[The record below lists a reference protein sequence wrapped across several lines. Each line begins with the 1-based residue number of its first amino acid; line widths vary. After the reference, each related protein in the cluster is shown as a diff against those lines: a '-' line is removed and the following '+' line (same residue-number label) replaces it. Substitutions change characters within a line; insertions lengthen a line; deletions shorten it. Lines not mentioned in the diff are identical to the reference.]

1 MYCLRVTYPKAEGTR
16 FDFEYY
22 RTKHMEV
29 CAETLK
35 TLGFKGYIIQ
45 GPSGAAPGGED
56 ATWAS
61 VDIVFDSLESLQSA
75 LPHTGPMAD
84 DVKNYTDCQP
94 QMSFCSI
101 ELGL

>member
-1 MYCLRVTYPKAEGTR
+1 MYCMRVSYPKAEGTR

-22 RTKHMEV
+22 RTKHMAI

-35 TLGFKGYIIQ
+35 DFGFKGYILQ
-45 GPSGAAPGGED
+45 GPSGAAPGADG

-61 VDIVFDSLESLQSA
+61 VDILFDSADSLQA
-75 LPHTGPMAD
+75 AMPHAGPMAD
-84 DVKNYTDCQP
+84 DVKNYTDCTP
-94 QMSFCSI
+94 QMSFCPV